1 MSNPNLRSRIIRLAA
16 AKPELR
22 KHLLPLVSDRQAASE
37 FLDDTGVP
45 EKLPFAP
52 DKYFV
57 GGTNV
62 PLRLLDATRAREKG
76 IHNARVFMWKA
87 YIGEAERRKP
97 ISIRPTGD
105 GRYEV
110 LDGNSTYANAVAS
123 RWPTIRA
130 DIVDVVGVGHTASVT
145 DDLEVVRVDPTR
157 AGFGGAGMVRNLS
170 RGVPHDPNE
179 IVSVEVT
186 LSGTAEALV
195 SRPAMYLAQSE
206 ARRHG
211 IHGGMVRRKNNPYR
225 DPQGRMLVTYI
236 VE

>member
-1 MSNPNLRSRIIRLAA
+1 MTSSAVRVAARHLAVA
-16 AKPELR
+16 
-22 KHLLPLVSDRQAASE
+22 E

-52 DKYFV
+52 DRYFV
-57 GGTNV
+57 GGKNV

-87 YIGEAERRKP
+87 YVGEAERRKP

-105 GRYEV
+105 GRFEV

-123 RWPTIRA
+123 RWPSIRA
-130 DIVDVVGVGHTASVT
+130 EVVDGVGVGHTASAA
-145 DDLEVVRVDPTR
+145 DDLEVVRVEPTR
-157 AGFGGAGMVRNLS
+157 AEFGGARVMRNLS
-170 RGVPHDPNE
+170 RGVPHDPRE
-179 IVSVEVT
+179 VVSIEVT
-186 LSGTAEALV
+186 LSGTVESLM
-195 SRPAMYLAQSE
+195 SRPAMYLAQAE

-211 IHGGMVRRKNNPYR
+211 VHGGMVRRKNNPYR
-225 DPQGRMLVTYI
+225 DPQGRLVVTFI